1 MRREYASIAVMAA
14 LLVGSQAVAI
24 ALSPLFQGSGYQAF
38 PNPSDVTNTVVYVIL
53 ILVFTAVILGLVRY
67 RRQNLAKYV
76 IMASIFIT
84 LAFILL
90 LPLYYGL
97 YGLYYATGENPDPNF
112 QNILANVATLLSFG
126 FAALLVY
133 VLVKFPEWYVVDTI
147 GFVTAAGVTAILG
160 ISFGAIPA
168 ILLLVALAFYDAWAV
183 YRTKHMIT
191 LADELTSQRLPI
203 LLVIPK
209 KAGYSFRE
217 QKSLKGQIAAGEE
230 PEAMFIGLGELII
243 PGLMG
248 DPGSVGTTPMALWQG
263 RSKRKPTG
271 GRYRPF
277 RKKRRREIGR
287 EQQYAFIGAQR
298 LKLYRTKG
306 ANRKVRILS
315 AEFANVLDR
324 RTSVTKKVKIVTVK
338 ANPSNP
344 NFVTRN
350 IITRGATIQ
359 TEIGLARVTS
369 RPGQDG
375 VINAVLLETA
385 EGEASVT
392 RRTS

>member
-1 MRREYASIAVMAA
+1 MRREYASIAAMAA

-97 YGLYYATGENPDPNF
+97 WYATGESPDPNF
-112 QNILANVATLLSFG
+112 QTILDNVATLLSFG

-133 VLVKFPEWYVVDTI
+133 ILVKFPEWYVVDTI
-147 GFVTAAGVTAILG
+147 GFVMAAGVTAILG
-160 ISFGAIPA
+160 ISFGALPA

-191 LADELTSQRLPI
+191 LADELTGQRLPI

-217 QKSLKGQIAAGEE
+217 QKSLKAQVASGEE
-230 PEAMFIGLGELII
+230 REAMFVGLGDLII
-243 PGLMG
+243 PGILSVSAFTFLG
-248 DPGSVGTTPMALWQG
+248 PLSGSSAGLPGSLLVAIGSVIGSL
-263 RSKRKPTG
+263 G
-271 GRYRPF
+271 GFLVLMRF
-277 RKKRRREIGR
+277 V
-287 EQQYAFIGAQR
+287 
-298 LKLYRTKG
+298 LKG
-306 ANRKVRILS
+306 
-315 AEFANVLDR
+315 
-324 RTSVTKKVKIVTVK
+324 
-338 ANPSNP
+338 NPQ
-344 NFVTRN
+344 
-350 IITRGATIQ
+350 A
-359 TEIGLARVTS
+359 GL
-369 RPGQDG
+369 PLLNGG
-375 VINAVLLETA
+375 AVLGFLITSLLVY
-385 EGEASVT
+385 GHVT
-392 RRTS
+392 IL

>member
-1 MRREYASIAVMAA
+1 MRREYASIAAMAA
-14 LLVGSQAVAI
+14 LLVGS
-24 ALSPLFQGSGYQAF
+24 QAF

-84 LAFILL
+84 LAFVLL
-90 LPLYYGL
+90 LPLY

-112 QNILANVATLLSFG
+112 QNNLANVATLVVFG
-126 FAALLVY
+126 IAALLVY

-209 KAGYSFRE
+209 KAGYSFRQ
-217 QKSLKGQIAAGEE
+217 QKSLKEQVASGEE
-230 PEAMFIGLGELII
+230 REAMFVGLGDLII
-243 PGLMG
+243 PGILAVSSFTFLS
-248 DPGSVGTTPMALWQG
+248 PLTGS
-263 RSKRKPTG
+263 
-271 GRYRPF
+271 
-277 RKKRRREIGR
+277 
-287 EQQYAFIGAQR
+287 
-298 LKLYRTKG
+298 
-306 ANRKVRILS
+306 S
-315 AEFANVLDR
+315 A
-324 RTSVTKKVKIVTVK
+324 
-338 ANPSNP
+338 
-344 NFVTRN
+344 
-350 IITRGATIQ
+350 
-359 TEIGLARVTS
+359 GLA
-369 RPGQDG
+369 P
-375 VINAVLLETA
+375 NAFVALGTVLGSLGGFLVLMRFVLKGNPQAGLPLLNGGALLGFLLTNLLA
-385 EGEASVT
+385 FGYLNLG
-392 RRTS
+392 